1 MITGLP
7 ALSQSVGQL
16 SICQYYFVF
25 LAMDSATLTSNGVH
39 QKTTATNGPQVIAE
53 GLNNSGINK
62 PGAKLD
68 IGIVGAGLA
77 GLGVAIALRRK
88 GYAVEVGGDC
98 KFHEKREIDEHC

>member
-1 MITGLP
+1 MASTTRDT
-7 ALSQSVGQL
+7 VG
-16 SICQYYFVF
+16 
-25 LAMDSATLTSNGVH
+25 TS
-39 QKTTATNGPQVIAE
+39 
-53 GLNNSGINK
+53 K

-98 KFHEKREIDEHC
+98 RFP